1 MADYHDLYLN
11 GGVLLL
17 HFIIET
23 FREESIN
30 SFQSD
35 PDHYLSTLGYS
46 CVPRLWLTDVNLKLI
61 SYVEKKQFV
70 ENTISGCIFMVCKGY
85 AEAKKKFLKY

>member
-30 SFQSD
+30 SFNQ
-35 PDHYLSTLGYS
+35 TLIIIYPLLAIVVFQGYG
-46 CVPRLWLTDVNLKLI
+46 LLMLI
-61 SYVEKKQFV
+61 
-70 ENTISGCIFMVCKGY
+70 
-85 AEAKKKFLKY
+85 

>member
-1 MADYHDLYLN
+1 MINENYEILLFAKFGTKIDTMADYHDLYLN

-30 SFQSD
+30 SF
-35 PDHYLSTLGYS
+35 
-46 CVPRLWLTDVNLKLI
+46 
-61 SYVEKKQFV
+61 
-70 ENTISGCIFMVCKGY
+70 
-85 AEAKKKFLKY
+85 